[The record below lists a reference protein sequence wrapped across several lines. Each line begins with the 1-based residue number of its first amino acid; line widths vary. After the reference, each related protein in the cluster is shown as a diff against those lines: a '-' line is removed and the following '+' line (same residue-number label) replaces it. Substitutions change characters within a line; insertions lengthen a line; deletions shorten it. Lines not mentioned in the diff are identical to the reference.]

1 MAEPDIPA
9 AVAVELA
16 LIDVVVV
23 THQSHAWIGR
33 CLDSLVAQE
42 GIGVVVVVDSGS
54 TDGTAEVVAHYAPH
68 GVRWQPLGVN
78 RGFGAG
84 ANRGVSAT
92 MSEFVFVGNPDLIVE
107 PQCLK
112 TLRAALADDNR
123 LAIVGPQVCDLDG
136 AMYPS
141 ARSFPNLLDA
151 AGHGF
156 LGLIWKGN
164 PWSKRYL
171 RPDRIDWISGTAML
185 IRRSAFESVGG
196 FDESYFMYVED
207 VDLSWRLN
215 EQGWKVALSRDAIV
229 RHAIGGSSETVPYR
243 MIVAHHVSLW
253 RFARRTRRGATR
265 VVLPFV
271 GFGLV
276 VRAVLV
282 AARRTVHRRP
292 PAVQ

>member
-1 MAEPDIPA
+1 M
-9 AVAVELA
+9 
-16 LIDVVVV
+16 
-23 THQSHAWIGR
+23 
-33 CLDSLVAQE
+33 
-42 GIGVVVVVDSGS
+42 VVDSGS
-54 TDGTAEVVAHYAPH
+54 TDSTAEIVARYAVH
-68 GVRWQPLGVN
+68 GVRWQALGVN

-92 MSEFVFVGNPDLIVE
+92 TSEFVFVGNPDLIVE
-107 PQCLK
+107 PRCLK
-112 TLRAALADDNR
+112 TLRAALADDNH
-123 LAIVGPQVCDLDG
+123 LAIVGPRVCDLDG
-136 AMYPS
+136 VMYPS
-141 ARSFPNLLDA
+141 ARSFPSLLDA

-215 EQGWKVALSRDAIV
+215 EQGWKVALSRDAVV
-229 RHAIGGSSETVPYR
+229 RHAIGGSSETAPYR

-253 RFARRTRRGATR
+253 RFARRTRRGAKR
-265 VVLPFV
+265 AVLPLV
-271 GFGLV
+271 GVGLV
-276 VRAVLV
+276 ARAVLV
-282 AARRTVHRRP
+282 AARRKVHQRP